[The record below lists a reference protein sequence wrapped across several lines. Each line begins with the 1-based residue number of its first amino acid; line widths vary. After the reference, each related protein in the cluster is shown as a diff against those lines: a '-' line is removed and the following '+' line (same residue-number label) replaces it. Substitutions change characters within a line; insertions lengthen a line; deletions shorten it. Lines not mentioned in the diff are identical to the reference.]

1 MSPLLEAA
9 MLGAFS
15 ISWYCSIWKMLRTR
29 QASGKSLGFVLLIC
43 LGYVCGIASKL
54 ALYRDT
60 GVWSELILL
69 YVWNLLVTGFDAW
82 LVVQFTREAPVYGP
96 GSHSRKGDWQTGHSL
111 SRPVA
116 APKTSSEPRKIA
128 PYSPVIQ

>member
-82 LVVQFTREAPVYGP
+82 LVVQFTRKAPVCWP
-96 GSHSRKGDWQTGHSL
+96 GSHSRRGGWQSAWATPRGSEFFL
-111 SRPVA
+111 RPRA
-116 APKTSSEPRKIA
+116 RYDDRAPLR
-128 PYSPVIQ
+128 

>member
-1 MSPLLEAA
+1 MSAILEAL

-29 QASGKSLGFVLLIC
+29 QAAGKSLGFVLLIC
-43 LGYVCGIASKL
+43 FGYVFGIAPKV

-69 YVWNLLVTGFDAW
+69 YIWNLLVTGFDAY
-82 LVVQFTREAPVYGP
+82 LVVRFTRQGILRAVTARSRTVP
-96 GSHSRKGDWQTGHSL
+96 G
-111 SRPVA
+111 
-116 APKTSSEPRKIA
+116 E
-128 PYSPVIQ
+128 

>member
-43 LGYVCGIASKL
+43 FGYVCGIASKL

-82 LVVQFTREAPVYGP
+82 LVVQFTREAPVHRWFSQP
-96 GSHSRKGDWQTGHSL
+96 ERRRATGHSL

-116 APKTSSEPRKIA
+116 APNTRSETTKIV

>member
-1 MSPLLEAA
+1 MSPLLEAV

-69 YVWNLLVTGFDAW
+69 YIWNLLITGFDAW
-82 LVVQFTREAPVYGP
+82 LVVQFTREAP
-96 GSHSRKGDWQTGHSL
+96 GDCPFGKD
-111 SRPVA
+111 RPRH
-116 APKTSSEPRKIA
+116 PT
-128 PYSPVIQ
+128 PVGQQRASWLL